1 MVSPSTELKYIK
13 RFQVLERNMAQEDNN
28 FSVVK
33 ETFDE
38 SENKHLIKE
47 ESRARL
53 RRKVD
58 DLYSRWE
65 EMWRS
70 HDANKNR

>member
-1 MVSPSTELKYIK
+1 
-13 RFQVLERNMAQEDNN
+13 MAQEDNN